1 MEPDI
6 AAGYNDW
13 ACWRGAL
20 RPARHS
26 VKEIEVDLPL
36 RIVSGASEPRLL
48 VIAGVHGDEYEPM
61 VAVRRLWREFSERPI
76 RGQVT
81 LIPVVN
87 RPAFLR
93 GQRTAE
99 DGLDLART
107 MPGRADGSVTEQIA
121 AALASLIRQADFLID
136 LHTGGRQ
143 FRILPLSG
151 YMLHPDQAV
160 LERQREMARAFNL
173 PIVWGTS
180 PELEGRTLSVARD
193 AHVPAIYVEAGG
205 GGEFD
210 PHAARLCI
218 EGCLNVA
225 GRLGIIEREA
235 PGSAIQHV
243 VEDDRA
249 GSGHLQ
255 VQHPAPA
262 SGFFEPHVRLGDR
275 VAQGQSLGR
284 VVNAFG
290 EHLGEVAAGESGI
303 VLFQRA
309 VPNVSAGESVGGVL
323 PVAGS
328 GG

>member
-1 MEPDI
+1 
-6 AAGYNDW
+6 
-13 ACWRGAL
+13 
-20 RPARHS
+20 
-26 VKEIEVDLPL
+26 VKEIEVNLPL
-36 RIVSGASEPRLL
+36 RIVSGASGPRLL

-61 VAVRRLWREFSERPI
+61 VAVRRLWQEFSERTVY
-76 RGQVT
+76 GQVT

-121 AALASLIRQADFLID
+121 AALAPLIRQADFLID
-136 LHTGGRQ
+136 LHTGGRL

-151 YMLHPDQAV
+151 YMLHIDLSI

-180 PELEGRTLSVARD
+180 PQFDGRTLSVARD
-193 AHVPAIYVEAGG
+193 ARVPAIYVEAGG
-205 GGEFD
+205 GTSFER
-210 PHAARLCI
+210 HAVDLCV

-225 GRLGIIEREA
+225 GRLGLIDRD
-235 PGSAIQHV
+235 PSASAVTHV

-262 SGFFEPHVRLGDR
+262 SGFFEPLAQLGEYVTQR
-275 VAQGQSLGR
+275 QELGR
-284 VVNAFG
+284 VVDEFG
-290 EHLGEVAAGESGI
+290 AALGAVTADEAGI
-303 VLFQRA
+303 LLFQRA
-309 VPNVSAGESVGGVL
+309 TPNVTVGESVGGVL
-323 PVAGS
+323 PVPQLLT
-328 GG
+328 